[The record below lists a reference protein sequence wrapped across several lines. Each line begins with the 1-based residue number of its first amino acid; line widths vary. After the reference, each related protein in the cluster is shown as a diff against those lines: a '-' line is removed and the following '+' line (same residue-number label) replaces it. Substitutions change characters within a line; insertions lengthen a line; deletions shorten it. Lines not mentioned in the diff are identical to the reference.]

1 MQETHSSVKTV
12 ERYVILDIMI
22 GNLRMTL
29 GNVYGPNED
38 DPEFF
43 QSVADIIENI
53 TNYNQILCGDF
64 NLVLHKDLDKYGG
77 RPA

>member
-1 MQETHSSVKTV
+1 
-12 ERYVILDIMI
+12 
-22 GNLRMTL
+22 MTL